1 VSKFDPGAGRDNDC
15 VCASPCQP
23 RQRDLP
29 SIIYFEQFVD
39 SSLVGTLLV
48 SQLDGDFQA
57 LPAVALNNQ
66 AIRRR
71 NVNSGIARSNRYPA
85 GKITRI
91 RSTVAGARIS
101 AAMRVVA
108 RIRAKSSHM
117 DSFACL
123 TPHLLALAGCV
134 TERVNPVDPVAL
146 SQAKAPCIL
155 PRSSAGSLPV
165 VMLPAGT
172 DAHAV
177 QRQESRR

>member
-1 VSKFDPGAGRDNDC
+1 VSKFDPSAGRDNDC

-29 SIIYFEQFVD
+29 SIIYFGQFVD

-48 SQLDGDFQA
+48 SQISGDFQA

-71 NVNSGIARSNRYPA
+71 NVNSGTVRSNRYPA
-85 GKITRI
+85 GKIIRI
-91 RSTVAGARIS
+91 RFDRGRSKNKCSNEGGGKDSRQILTHGQL
-101 AAMRVVA
+101 RVFDA
-108 RIRAKSSHM
+108 S
-117 DSFACL
+117 
-123 TPHLLALAGCV
+123 ALAGCV
-134 TERVNPVDPVAL
+134 TEPVNPVDPVAL

-177 QRQESRR
+177 QRQESRQ

>member
-1 VSKFDPGAGRDNDC
+1 MSKFDPGAGRDNDC

-48 SQLDGDFQA
+48 SQISGDFQA

-71 NVNSGIARSNRYPA
+71 NVNSGIARSNRCPA

-91 RSTVAGARIS
+91 RFDRGRSKNKRSNEGGGKDSRQILTHGQLRVFDASLVGARG
-101 AAMRVVA
+101 MRHRTSWSSRSSSV
-108 RIRAKSSHM
+108 IRSESPLH
-117 DSFACL
+117 STPEQRRVFAC
-123 TPHLLALAGCV
+123 C
-134 TERVNPVDPVAL
+134 
-146 SQAKAPCIL
+146 
-155 PRSSAGSLPV
+155 
-165 VMLPAGT
+165 
-172 DAHAV
+172 HA
-177 QRQESRR
+177 SGWN

>member
-1 VSKFDPGAGRDNDC
+1 MSKFDPGAGRDNDC

-29 SIIYFEQFVD
+29 SIICFEQFVD
-39 SSLVGTLLV
+39 SSLVGTPLV
-48 SQLDGDFQA
+48 SQLSGDFQA

-71 NVNSGIARSNRYPA
+71 NVNSGIARSNRCPA

-91 RSTVAGARIS
+91 RFDRGRSKNKRSNEGGGKDSRQILTHGQL
-101 AAMRVVA
+101 RV
-108 RIRAKSSHM
+108 
-117 DSFACL
+117 L
-123 TPHLLALAGCV
+123 TPPLLALAGCV
-134 TERVNPVDPVAL
+134 TEPVSPVDPVAL
-146 SQAKAPCIL
+146 SEAKAPCIL

-165 VMLPAGT
+165 VMLGT